1 MPAVD
6 TGMHLRSSTTQF
18 PTLVLEKPAVQR
30 CAASGLFYMSSQI
43 PHEPHWYRVQHTVTN
58 DLQRFCPSC
67 STPDAARLR
76 RGGSL
81 SSEAP
86 PVFSVAGTWEVRSG
100 RLVYCSS
107 GLLFAVLKYLNSQE
121 AAVTQLWLEST
132 VLVLLPPPP
141 FSLGLVHCTLKL

>member
-1 MPAVD
+1 MPPVD
-6 TGMHLRSSTTQF
+6 TGMHLLSSTTQF
-18 PTLVLEKPAVQR
+18 PTLVLEKPSVQR

-43 PHEPHWYRVQHTVTN
+43 PHEPHWYGVQHTVTN

-86 PVFSVAGTWEVRSG
+86 PVFSVAVTWEVRSG

-121 AAVTQLWLEST
+121 AAVT
-132 VLVLLPPPP
+132 
-141 FSLGLVHCTLKL
+141 